1 MTYEAIALQ
10 KSPIVTFGY
19 IMQILISLVIVI
31 GLIYLIAKYIFPK
44 LQVSSLGKNMKVID
58 RVGLEPQVTIYTVK
72 IGSYSYVIAVS
83 SKNTTLIDK
92 FREGEL
98 G

>member
-1 MTYEAIALQ
+1 MTYEALALQ

-19 IMQILISLVIVI
+19 IMQIIISLLIVL
-31 GLIYLIAKYIFPK
+31 GLIYLTAKYILPK
-44 LQVSSLGKNMKVID
+44 LQVTSQGKNIQIID
-58 RVGLEPQVTIYTVK
+58 RVGLEPQVTAYTLKVGGYNYL
-72 IGSYSYVIAVS
+72 IVVS
-83 SKNTTLIDK
+83 SKNSTLIDK

>member
-1 MTYEAIALQ
+1 MTYEALALQ
-10 KSPIVTFGY
+10 KTPIVTFGY
-19 IMQILISLVIVI
+19 IMQILISLLIVL
-31 GLIYLIAKYIFPK
+31 GLIYITAKYVIPK
-44 LQVSSLGKNMKVID
+44 LQVTSLGKNIHIVD
-58 RVGLEPQVTIYTVK
+58 RIGLEPQVTAYTIKAGNYNYLIV
-72 IGSYSYVIAVS
+72 VS